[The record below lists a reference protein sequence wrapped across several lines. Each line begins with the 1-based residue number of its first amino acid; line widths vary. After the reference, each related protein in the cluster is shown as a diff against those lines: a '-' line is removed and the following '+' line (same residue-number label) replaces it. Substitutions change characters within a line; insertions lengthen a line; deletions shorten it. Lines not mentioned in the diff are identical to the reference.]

1 MGLHYPKDETKI
13 KQQIGVAFDECFY
26 PEELTPHDMGV
37 ILSGAYKEWD
47 NEQYYQLLQRFSIPK
62 MQTISSFSRGMKM
75 KLDIIAAMSHHA
87 KLLVLD
93 EATTGLDPVVRDEI
107 LDMFIEYVK
116 SQNSS
121 ILFSSHIISDVE
133 KTADIVVLID
143 RGRIIFQE
151 KKEQLL
157 QRYCICECKTTI
169 PIKHISQKGTEKGV
183 QYLID
188 KRDAQPDLKYRTAT
202 LEEILLFFMRGDTKC
217 ED

>member
-1 MGLHYPKDETKI
+1 
-13 KQQIGVAFDECFY
+13 
-26 PEELTPHDMGV
+26 
-37 ILSGAYKEWD
+37 
-47 NEQYYQLLQRFSIPK
+47 
-62 MQTISSFSRGMKM
+62 MKM

-169 PIKHISQKGTEKGV
+169 PIKHISQKETEKGV

>member
-1 MGLHYPKDETKI
+1 
-13 KQQIGVAFDECFY
+13 
-26 PEELTPHDMGV
+26 
-37 ILSGAYKEWD
+37 
-47 NEQYYQLLQRFSIPK
+47 
-62 MQTISSFSRGMKM
+62 MKM

-133 KTADIVVLID
+133 KAADIVVLID

-169 PIKHISQKGTEKGV
+169 PIKHISQKETEKGV

-188 KRDAQPDLKYRTAT
+188 KRDAHPDLKYRTAT
-202 LEEILLFFMRGDTKC
+202 LEEILLFFMRGDMKC